1 MLPGTG
7 APTSPA
13 CSPKARSIAALQL
26 DAPDE
31 VLDGV
36 PVPLM
41 ARCRGN
47 RHRCFANEASIGC
60 GGSDR
65 EWYSGMQLL
74 LTVTACGL
82 ITGFTLGP
90 AGTEER
96 WVADALLRGRAQ
108 PSAPA
113 PTLAELRPIVKTDH
127 ANRPRVGPTG
137 PLGPASGA
145 GRRQGRPLLGD
156 LGFTG
161 ERW

>member
-47 RHRCFANEASIGC
+47 RHRWFATEASIGC

-65 EWYSGMQLL
+65 EWYSGMHLL
-74 LTVTACGL
+74 LTVTPCGL
-82 ITGFTLGP
+82 IPGSARGP
-90 AGTEER
+90 GGPEKR
-96 WVADALLRGRAQ
+96 GGADALVRGRPD

-113 PTLAELRPIVKTDH
+113 PTLAD
-127 ANRPRVGPTG
+127 
-137 PLGPASGA
+137 
-145 GRRQGRPLLGD
+145 
-156 LGFTG
+156 
-161 ERW
+161 